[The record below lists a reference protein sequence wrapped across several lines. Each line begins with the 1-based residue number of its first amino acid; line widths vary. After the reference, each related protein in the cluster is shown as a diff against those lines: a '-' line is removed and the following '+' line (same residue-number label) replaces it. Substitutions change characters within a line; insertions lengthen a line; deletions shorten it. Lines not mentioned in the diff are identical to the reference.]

1 VTTAA
6 GSAAGLSA
14 GSGGAAPAGASRRGS
29 ANGAGGPIRVTQA
42 RVIRSEWTKLLTLR
56 STLWSLL
63 AAIVLTVGL
72 GALICL
78 ARGSNFDRESP
89 VERLLFDPTATSLV
103 GLFLSQ
109 LAIGVLGVLVMS
121 GEYATG
127 MVRSTFAAVPHRLP
141 VLWAKAIV
149 FSAVSF
155 VLMTAASLGAFL
167 AGQAVFSHY
176 GLGTSLGAH
185 NVLRA
190 VIGGGLY
197 LTVIGLLGI
206 GLGALLR
213 RTAVAIA
220 VLFGVLLVLPIIVN
234 FLPSSFKDPIQKYLP
249 SSAGQSI
256 LQVVHDPSSLSP
268 WAGFAVML
276 AYAVVVLAV
285 AAFFLLRRDV

>member
-1 VTTAA
+1 VSTTAP
-6 GSAAGLSA
+6 
-14 GSGGAAPAGASRRGS
+14 APTAGASRRGAGSPGSPGS
-29 ANGAGGPIRVTQA
+29 AGSAVRVTQA
-42 RVIRSEWTKLLTLR
+42 RVIRSEWTKLRTLR
-56 STLWSLL
+56 STMWSLL
-63 AAIVLTVGL
+63 VAVVLTVGL

-89 VERLLFDPTATSLV
+89 EERLLFDPTATSLV

-127 MVRSTFAAVPHRLP
+127 MARSTFAAVPHRLP
-141 VLWAKAIV
+141 VLWAKVVV
-149 FSAVSF
+149 FSAVVL

-167 AGQAVFSHY
+167 SGQAVFSHY
-176 GLGTSLGAH
+176 RLGTSLGAH

-190 VIGGGLY
+190 VIGGGIY

-234 FLPSSFKDPIQKYLP
+234 FLPSSYRDHIQKYLP
-249 SSAGQSI
+249 SSAGQSL

-268 WAGFAVML
+268 WAGLAVML
-276 AYAVVVLAV
+276 AYAVVVLAG
-285 AAFFLLRRDV
+285 AAVLLRRRDV